1 MREII
6 TEQEYI
12 NAVLQEGITFVD
24 FYATWCGPCKVYEPI
39 LKQVSQL
46 DICKDV
52 DFVKVNIEDLEELAD
67 REEIVSVPTTMI
79 YKNGELVFRSA
90 GVQQP
95 QQLVEQIAKLKGD
108 E

>member
-1 MREII
+1 MRQIT

-12 NAVLQEGITFVD
+12 NEVLQEGIIFVD
-24 FYATWCGPCKVYEPI
+24 FYADWCGPCKVYEPI

-46 DICKDV
+46 DICKDI
-52 DFVKVNIEDLEELAD
+52 DFIKVNIEDLTELAD

-95 QQLVEQIAKLKGD
+95 QQLVEQIMKLKS

>member
-1 MREII
+1 MREIT
-6 TEQEYI
+6 TEKEYI

-24 FYATWCGPCKVYEPI
+24 FYADWCGPCKVYMPI
-39 LKQVSQL
+39 IQQVSQL

-52 DFVKVNIEDLEELAD
+52 DFIKVNIEDLTDLAD
-67 REEIVSVPTTMI
+67 REEIVSVPTTLI
-79 YKNGELVFRSA
+79 YKNGELVFKSA

-95 QQLVEQIAKLKGD
+95 QQLVEQIMKLKN

>member
-1 MREII
+1 MRQIA

-12 NAVLQEGITFVD
+12 NEVLQEGIIFVD
-24 FYATWCGPCKVYEPI
+24 FYADWCGPCKVYEPI

-46 DICKDV
+46 DICKDI
-52 DFVKVNIEDLEELAD
+52 DFIKVNIEDLTELAD

-95 QQLVEQIAKLKGD
+95 QQLVEQIMKLKS

>member
-1 MREII
+1 MREIT
-6 TEQEYI
+6 TEKEYI

-24 FYATWCGPCKVYEPI
+24 FYADWCGPCKVYMPI
-39 LKQVSQL
+39 IQQVSQL

-52 DFVKVNIEDLEELAD
+52 DFIKVNIEDLTDLAD

-95 QQLVEQIAKLKGD
+95 QQLVEQIMKLKS